1 MDHIVHGVAKS
12 RTRLSDFHFHF
23 QRPGGDVSTKGQ
35 RITIL
40 GSAGYHVHPN
50 TILPTAHGPY
60 VTTGWGHVPF

>member
-1 MDHIVHGVAKS
+1 M
-12 RTRLSDFHFHF
+12 TERLSL
-23 QRPGGDVSTKGQ
+23 PLSKVGGDVSTKGQ

-50 TILPTAHGPY
+50 TTLPTAHGPY